1 MDVAAADAIQHLI
14 PELCREHYQRASSRF
29 ERLGLTRGQPGV
41 LRELWQHDGLT
52 QAELGQALHVQPATI
67 TRMIQRMERA
77 GWVERRPDP
86 DDQRAWRVYQTDAA
100 RTVQPR
106 VESLIQALNAEAL
119 QGFTPDE
126 VRALTGFLTRMRD
139 NLRTLNE
146 P

>member
-1 MDVAAADAIQHLI
+1 MSEPVTYEIQHLI
-14 PELCREHYQRASSRF
+14 PELCRVHYERARSRF
-29 ERLGLTRGQPGV
+29 EGLGLARGQPGV
-41 LRELWQHDGLT
+41 LRQLWLRDGLT
-52 QAELGQALHVQPATI
+52 QAELGEALHVQPATI